1 MHSRLG
7 LAAAVL
13 VAGLVPA
20 SASATTFSGSCD
32 DIAGTATFEK
42 PLTSE
47 QAANHYD
54 FSGSAHCT
62 GTVNGAKLDKA
73 PVTVRVGG
81 DGNLGC
87 AQGEGKNGIGTI
99 TLSDGRSVGFLM
111 DFTSTASE
119 VDIKLR
125 GAKSGSGTGSAS
137 FFNQTDPAANFATLQ
152 NCGPGGAGNK
162 SLAFT
167 AKASVPDSTPLD
179 DGKATATESA
189 PAQSSPSSSG
199 GNVDAAPTS
208 GSQSESPAAQ
218 DEPKP
223 KAKHKAKKKPKKRK
237 HKAHKKHRKQRK
249 HRRH

>member
-1 MHSRLG
+1 MTTRREQMQARLG

-32 DIAGTATFEK
+32 DIAGTAAFEK
-42 PLTSE
+42 PLTST
-47 QAANHYD
+47 QGANHYD

-62 GTVNGAKLDKA
+62 GTINGAKLDKA
-73 PVTVRVGG
+73 PVTIHVGG

-87 AQGEGKNGIGTI
+87 AQGEGKNGVGTI

-119 VDIKLR
+119 VDIKLH
-125 GAKSGSGTGSAS
+125 AVKSGAGTGSAS
-137 FFNQTDPAANFATLQ
+137 FFNQTDPAANFTTLQ

-179 DGKATATESA
+179 DGRSTAPESA
-189 PAQSSPSSSG
+189 PTQSSPAPSG
-199 GNVDAAPTS
+199 GDNGADPTS
-208 GSQSESPAAQ
+208 GSQAQAPPAQ
-218 DEPKP
+218 HKSQP
-223 KAKHKAKKKPKKRK
+223 KAKHKAKKKPKK
-237 HKAHKKHRKQRK
+237 HRK